1 VGDALASNLPEG
13 LDGAF
18 DITNGAI
25 LGCSVYDSG
34 SPLSAHPTFALA
46 FDFCEG
52 WQDEWA
58 RSVRESGDYL
68 ALVVV
73 GGWDVFD
80 HRTADGTVVIIA
92 SPEWEAYFTTRL
104 QEGIDALKGAGAT
117 KVGLLEVACM
127 RPQDVPQA
135 GIPPLPERADDARV
149 AHVNGVLQPV
159 AASDPGWV
167 SFVEGPQEW
176 CTDATIAND
185 LAMRWDGVHPHRPG
199 AKLIYETIAPELL
212 SL

>member
-1 VGDALASNLPEG
+1 M
-13 LDGAF
+13 
-18 DITNGAI
+18 TNGGI

-34 SPLSAHPTFALA
+34 SPLTAHPTFTLA

-58 RSVRESGDYL
+58 ESVRDSGDYL

-80 HRTADGTVVIIA
+80 HRTADGTVLRFA
-92 SPEWEAYFTTRL
+92 SPEWEAHFTSRL
-104 QEGIDALKGAGAT
+104 QEGIESLQGAGAT
-117 KVGLLEVACM
+117 KIGLLEVACM

-135 GIPPLPERADDARV
+135 GVPPLPERADDARV
-149 AHVNGVLQPV
+149 AHLNSVLAGV
-159 AASDPGWV
+159 AAANPGWV
-167 SFVEGPQEW
+167 TFVEGPDEW
-176 CTDATIAND
+176 CTDSAIATD

-199 AKLIYETIAPELL
+199 AKLIYETIAPQLL
-212 SL
+212 AL